1 MHALRAD
8 QKLASDTFDL
18 MNDIEEHTEEMER
31 EMRVQ
36 KVTDLQY
43 KRGFIYVESTWNSD
57 KIVFV

>member
-43 KRGFIYVESTWNSD
+43 KRGFIY
-57 KIVFV
+57 